1 MKSIKELFRI
11 GTGPSSS
18 HTMGPRLA
26 SEIFLKRHPDA
37 SRFVVT
43 LYGSLA
49 ATGKGHLTD
58 VAINETLQ
66 PHAPVEIR
74 WEPHVFLPFHPN
86 GMNFKAYDRGGKEID
101 SWTVYSV
108 GGGALAED
116 GATALDTPDLYE
128 MNHMSDIL
136 AWCERTGRSYWE
148 YVLQC
153 EGPELWDFLSEVWKT
168 MKEAVE
174 RGLDEE
180 GVLPGPLNLRRKA
193 SNYYIKANGFRDN
206 LRSRGLVFAYALAVS
221 EVNASGGRIVTA
233 PTCGSC
239 GVVPA
244 VLYHLQKS
252 RDFSD
257 MRVLRALATA
267 GLVGNI
273 VKHNA
278 SISGAEAG
286 CQAEVGVACSMAAAA
301 ASQLFGGSPAQ
312 IEYAA
317 EMGLEHHLGMT
328 CDPVC
333 GMVQIPC
340 IERNAYAAARALD
353 SNTYAAFTD
362 GTHRVSFDR
371 VVEVMKQTGHD
382 LPSLYKETSEGGLA
396 KDYRQME

>member
-11 GTGPSSS
+11 GRGPSSS
-18 HTMGPRLA
+18 HTMGPRMA
-26 SEIFLKRHPDA
+26 SEMFLKRHPDA
-37 SRFVVT
+37 SKFVVS

-49 ATGKGHLTD
+49 ATGRGHLTD

-66 PHAPVEIR
+66 PHGEVEIV

-86 GMNFKAYDRGGKEID
+86 GMNFKAYNLGGELID
-101 SWTVYSV
+101 DWTVYSV
-108 GGGALAED
+108 GGGALAEE
-116 GATALDTPDLYE
+116 GTKALESPEIYE
-128 MNHMSDIL
+128 MNRMSEIL
-136 AWCERTGRSYWE
+136 SWCERTGRSYWE

-153 EGPELWDFLSEVWKT
+153 EGSGLWDFLAEVWDT
-168 MKEAVE
+168 MKAAVE

-193 SNYYIKANGFRDN
+193 SNYYIKANGFKDN

-286 CQAEVGVACSMAAAA
+286 CQAEIGVACSMAAAA